1 MVAMSNTRLSL
12 LPGNPMKNTVRRTLL
27 ATALLIVAL
36 PSPAAATWSII
47 VIDKRTGLIGVAGAS
62 CTSDVHGIM
71 ALVPGTGA
79 LVAQAIVNP
88 PAMREGIRL
97 LRGGVAPDSI
107 LRALSAP
114 ALDSALHDRQY
125 GIATF
130 ASGQVQFTGGALREY
145 RGERSADGVLV
156 QGGLLTGPGVL
167 DRTMEA
173 IQQAKAAGRPLEE
186 VIMAG
191 LKAGADAGGDSRCGA
206 QGATAAFLAV
216 AKPGDNPNWPYLTL
230 RVVDATP
237 GSKVRAVDLL
247 QSRLALWK
255 ANGGPA
261 LRLTSETIKPDSVR

>member
-1 MVAMSNTRLSL
+1 MAMSNPRLSL
-12 LPGNPMKNTVRRTLL
+12 VSGNPMKHTVRRTLL
-27 ATALLIVAL
+27 AAALLIVGL
-36 PSPAAATWSII
+36 PSSAAATWSVI

-79 LVAQAIVNP
+79 LVAQAIGHP
-88 PAMREGIRL
+88 AAMREGNRL
-97 LRGGVAPDSI
+97 LRAGVAPDSI
-107 LRALSAP
+107 LRALSVP

-130 ASGQVQFTGGALREY
+130 AKGQVQFTGGAIRPY

-156 QGGLLTGPGVL
+156 QGSLLASPAVL

-173 IQQAKAAGRPLEE
+173 IQQARAAGRPLEE

-206 QGATAAFLAV
+206 QRATAAFLAI

-237 GSKVRAVDLL
+237 GSTVRAVDLL
-247 QSRLALWK
+247 QTRLALWK

-261 LRLTSETIKPDSVR
+261 LRITSETIKPDSVR